1 MPKLLTPLRALL
13 TTQFLSAFVD
23 NMLLFIAQA
32 IILRDHYPSYYLSMV
47 QSMYLLSYILA
58 SPWVGLYADSVPK
71 ARALLTGNLVKLAA
85 PILMLLSVNPALS
98 YLCFGLGSVIYSPGK
113 YGILPCLTSSEK
125 ELMQANGWLESTTII
140 AVLGGSVAGGWLSDQ
155 SVEMAA
161 LVGVAIY
168 GLSIL
173 LNLQIPNNTTT
184 CQVPYAHAG
193 ASFFGD
199 LQFFFSNQAGRFS
212 VLGSAYFWSVTSI
225 LRLAIFIWAPLALGL
240 TGNTPVSMLVALIGV
255 GIAIGAFAAPHVVS
269 IKTYRRAIWFGAAI
283 GVMMLIMA
291 VTTSLP
297 LTLVLMLASGILSGM
312 YIVPVNTLNE
322 SVGESSI
329 GAGRGIAVQ
338 NFAEN
343 TCMLLATGI
352 YTMMTW
358 AAIPITIIIFGAGIV
373 FLILMFHLWRLT
385 KAPVRQQEPDR

>member
-1 MPKLLTPLRALL
+1 MLNFLTPLRTLL

-32 IILRDHYPSYYLSMV
+32 IILRDQYPPYYLSLV
-47 QSMYLLSYILA
+47 QGMYLLAYILA

-85 PILMLLSVNPALS
+85 PVLMLLSVNPAVS

-125 ELMQANGWLESTTII
+125 ELLKANGWLESTTIVAI
-140 AVLGGSVAGGWLSDQ
+140 LGGSVAGGWLSDQ
-155 SVEMAA
+155 SAEIAA

-173 LNLQIPNNTTT
+173 LNFKIPNNTAT
-184 CQVPYAHAG
+184 CQIPYSHAG
-193 ASFFGD
+193 ASFSRDIRF
-199 LQFFFSNQAGRFS
+199 LFSHQAGRFS

-225 LRLAIFIWAPLALGL
+225 LRLAIFIWAPQALGL
-240 TGNTPVSMLVALIGV
+240 TGNTPISMLIALIGV
-255 GIAIGAFAAPHVVS
+255 GIAIGAFIAPHAVS
-269 IKTYRRAIWFGAAI
+269 IQNYRRAIWFGVAI
-283 GVMMLIMA
+283 GGMMLIMA

-322 SVGESSI
+322 SVGEASI
-329 GAGRGIAVQ
+329 GAGRSVAVQ
-338 NFAEN
+338 NFTEN
-343 TCMLLATGI
+343 ICMLLATGI
-352 YTMMTW
+352 YTVTTW
-358 AAIPITIIIFGAGIV
+358 SSLPVTVIIFGSGII
-373 FLILMFHLWRLT
+373 FLLLMLHLWYLT
-385 KAPVRQQEPDR
+385 QAPARQQESDR